1 MRYGQVGVASKHFLV
16 ELFDVLGL
24 LAELD
29 EHLARLF
36 LGDVSLLELLRDLLV
51 EVEHLKLEKLL
62 ELVLILHLV

>member
-1 MRYGQVGVASKHFLV
+1 MVRYCQVGVAGENFLV

-36 LGDVSLLELLRDLLV
+36 LGDVSLLELLSDLLV
-51 EVEHLKLEKLL
+51 EV
-62 ELVLILHLV
+62 